1 MSLLDM
7 HNTNKKTQKAQKT
20 ITKHKS
26 QNSQKTKHTRKPL
39 QAKHGLCKGFYVKLP
54 PARSEG
60 PRRRT
65 PTHPAAK
72 SVRAIAPRT
81 KSAQCPRHCVH
92 DFPPQK
98 G

>member
-65 PTHPAAK
+65 PTHPPLNPYGLPHYALNLPNALGTMSMPFLPK
-72 SVRAIAPRT
+72 
-81 KSAQCPRHCVH
+81 
-92 DFPPQK
+92 
-98 G
+98 